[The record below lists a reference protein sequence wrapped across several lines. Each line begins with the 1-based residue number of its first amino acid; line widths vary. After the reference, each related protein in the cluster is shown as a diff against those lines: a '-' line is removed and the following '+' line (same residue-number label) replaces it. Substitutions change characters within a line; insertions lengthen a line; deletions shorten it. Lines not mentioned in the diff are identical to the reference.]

1 MLSKSRVVIVTLLC
15 LLRIDPGLADDLTSE
30 EAFFAE
36 IPLTLTATR
45 LPQPAADSPVS
56 TSIIDS
62 EMIRAY
68 GAVELIDVLRLVPG
82 FQVAHP
88 SGERVTLSY
97 HGQVDEFSRRMQVLI
112 DGRSV
117 YSPLLGHV
125 DWATLPLNVE
135 DIERIEVTR
144 GPNAA
149 SYGANS
155 FAAVINIITRHS
167 SETLGTRLALENG
180 ARGHERY
187 FASHSGRS
195 GAFSYRLSTSY
206 REDHGF
212 DSAEFP
218 DDKNIRMLHF
228 RGDYQLDPFNVIEL
242 QFGYNQMRHLDG
254 DTDADDILTDP
265 VRTVKREHSFQL
277 LRWMRDISPDESF
290 KLQFY
295 HNREVVHDDFY
306 TAPLNDLGFA
316 ALVGF
321 DLDGTPGNEPDIDVS
336 LGVPL
341 PFSTYVSRY
350 DLEFQHTFKPARQWR
365 VVWGGSLRRDEAGG
379 RLDFNTASSHD
390 TFINKVYRVFAHTEW
405 KPSPEWT
412 INLGALAEKNDIT
425 TGIRLSPR
433 ISANHHFSPRHTVR
447 LSANRAYR
455 TPTLYEEYA
464 YTTTSSVE
472 GIGLQDL
479 RFSDGGL
486 KPEKI
491 TTYELA
497 WLANI
502 PRYRTNLE
510 LKLFREEIRD
520 VLTEVKDHN
529 YTDHPLNQALGFTV
543 FDDLLYYTNN
553 GHTDANGVE
562 LQLGIRPTDYSR
574 LHLGYTYI
582 KQDGR
587 RLGDIN
593 RSGPGSTRFDDTT
606 EEVPRTMTTLQYIH
620 KFEPDLVGS
629 LAYHRYGL
637 YEFEGGDDTGD
648 FSILNFRLAKTL
660 KYGNSNIELAA
671 SFQNMLDEYFDY
683 EKEQVFESG
692 VYFSMKVHFD

>member
-1 MLSKSRVVIVTLLC
+1 MLSKTGLAVITLVG
-15 LLRIDPGLADDLTSE
+15 LLRIEQGLASDLPSE
-30 EAFFAE
+30 EAFFTD

-56 TSIIDS
+56 TTIIDS
-62 EMIRAY
+62 EMISAY

-125 DWATLPLNVE
+125 DWANIPLNVE

-167 SETLGTRLALENG
+167 SETLGTRLTVENG

-187 FASHSGRS
+187 FASHSARS
-195 GAFSYRLSTSY
+195 GAFSYRLSTNY
-206 REDHGF
+206 RDDNGF
-212 DSAEFP
+212 DSPEFP
-218 DDKNIRMLHF
+218 DDKNIRMLQF

-242 QFGYNQMRHLDG
+242 QLGYNQLRHLDG
-254 DTDADDILTDP
+254 DTDADDILLDP

-277 LRWMRDISPDESF
+277 LRWQRDITPDESF
-290 KLQFY
+290 KVQFY
-295 HNREVVHDDFY
+295 HNREVEHDDYY
-306 TAPLNDLGFA
+306 TAPLADLGLGDLA
-316 ALVGF
+316 VF
-321 DLDGTPGNEPDIDVS
+321 DLDGTPGNEPDIDVG
-336 LGVPL
+336 LGVPV

-350 DLEFQHTFKPARQWR
+350 DLEFQHTFKPAAQWR

-379 RLDFNTASSHD
+379 RMHFNTASSHD
-390 TFINKVYRVFAHTEW
+390 TFTNKVYRLFAHTEW
-405 KPSPEWT
+405 KPSAKWT

-433 ISANHHFSPRHTVR
+433 VSANYHFSPKHTVR
-447 LSANRAYR
+447 ISTNRAYR
-455 TPTLYEEYA
+455 TPTLYEENA
-464 YTTTSSVE
+464 NTTSASAE

-502 PRYRTNLE
+502 PRYRANLE

-520 VLTEVKDHN
+520 VLTEV
-529 YTDHPLNQALGFTV
+529 
-543 FDDLLYYTNN
+543 
-553 GHTDANGVE
+553 
-562 LQLGIRPTDYSR
+562 
-574 LHLGYTYI
+574 
-582 KQDGR
+582 
-587 RLGDIN
+587 
-593 RSGPGSTRFDDTT
+593 
-606 EEVPRTMTTLQYIH
+606 
-620 KFEPDLVGS
+620 
-629 LAYHRYGL
+629 
-637 YEFEGGDDTGD
+637 
-648 FSILNFRLAKTL
+648 
-660 KYGNSNIELAA
+660 
-671 SFQNMLDEYFDY
+671 
-683 EKEQVFESG
+683 
-692 VYFSMKVHFD
+692 